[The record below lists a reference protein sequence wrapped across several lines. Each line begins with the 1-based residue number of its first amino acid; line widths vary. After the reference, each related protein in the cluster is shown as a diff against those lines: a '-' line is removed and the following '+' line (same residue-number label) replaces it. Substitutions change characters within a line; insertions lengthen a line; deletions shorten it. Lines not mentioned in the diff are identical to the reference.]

1 VDVAE
6 LHVVVEGPADAPP
19 LVVVH
24 GAPDRSAAFRRALR
38 ELDATNLRVVRY
50 DRRGYGRSVRA
61 EPARSM
67 ADHADDLLGV
77 IDTVGGSAVVVAHSF
92 GSNPAMLAAVTRPH
106 AFRALG
112 VWEPPMVWLEWWP
125 RQTKDYDAEVAAS
138 PDPEQMAEEFNRR
151 ILGDRAWE
159 ALDPAKQRQR
169 RAEGSA
175 FAADMGS
182 LAAVPFDECDLVVPM
197 VVGYGTETS
206 AEHVEGARRLAAAVG
221 DGHLHPVEGAGHFAN
236 QSHPRAFAEFMVATL
251 VRAGLPAA
259 PAGPSAGL
267 LSRQD

>member
-1 VDVAE
+1 MEVTD

-24 GAPDRSAAFRRALR
+24 GAPDRSAAFRRALA
-38 ELDATNLRVVRY
+38 ELDGTDLRIVRY

-61 EPARSM
+61 RPARSM

-92 GSNPAMLAAVTRPH
+92 GSNPAMLAAVTRPG

-125 RQTKDYDAEVAAS
+125 RQTKDYDAEVAAA
-138 PDPEQMAEEFNRR
+138 PDPAQMAEDFNRR
-151 ILGDRAWE
+151 VLGDHVWE
-159 ALDPAKQRQR
+159 ALDPGKQQQR
-169 RAEGSA
+169 RAEGPA
-175 FAADMGS
+175 FVADMGS
-182 LAAVPFDECDLVVPM
+182 LASAPFDEGDLVVPM

-206 AEHVEGARRLAAAVG
+206 PEHVEGARRLAAAVG
-221 DGHLHPVEGAGHFAN
+221 DGSLHPIEGAGHFAN
-236 QSHPRAFAEFMVATL
+236 QSHPRDFAGFMVATL
-251 VRAGLPAA
+251 TRAEIPV
-259 PAGPSAGL
+259 GPSASPPA
-267 LSRQD
+267 SRG